1 MSSAEDTQNGQRKT
15 ESRLQ
20 ADALNKKGF
29 YRGFIVEKRKMAG
42 KDNLT
47 PFTSD
52 NAKEMQRKGAE
63 KRKENN
69 AKKKLMS
76 QIYAEFLEKE
86 YNVRQGDKER
96 KLTGAELVNECMKK
110 IIARGDSSSV
120 SLMTE
125 LRKALEGEK
134 VNLSGTVKTEM
145 ETTEDRLKAFQKIVQ
160 KND

>member
-1 MSSAEDTQNGQRKT
+1 
-15 ESRLQ
+15 
-20 ADALNKKGF
+20 
-29 YRGFIVEKRKMAG
+29 MAG
-42 KDNLT
+42 GNPSKLKPCT
-47 PFTSD
+47 PE
-52 NAKEMQRKGAE
+52 NARERQLKSAE

-125 LRKALEGEK
+125 IRKAMEGDK
-134 VNLSGTVKTEM
+134 VNLEGSVKAEM
-145 ETTEDRLKAFQKIVQ
+145 QTTEERLKAFEELMK
-160 KND
+160 

>member
-1 MSSAEDTQNGQRKT
+1 MGKPNPQN
-15 ESRLQ
+15 
-20 ADALNKKGF
+20 LNPCNS
-29 YRGFIVEKRKMAG
+29 E
-42 KDNLT
+42 
-47 PFTSD
+47 
-52 NAKEMQRKGAE
+52 NARERQLKSAE

-125 LRKALEGEK
+125 IRKAMEGDK
-134 VNLSGTVKTEM
+134 VNLEGSIKAEM
-145 ETTEDRLKAFQKIVQ
+145 QTTEERLKIFDELIGGK
-160 KND
+160 

>member
-1 MSSAEDTQNGQRKT
+1 MNEQNLR
-15 ESRLQ
+15 
-20 ADALNKKGF
+20 
-29 YRGFIVEKRKMAG
+29 
-42 KDNLT
+42 T
-47 PFTSD
+47 PTTD
-52 NAKEMQRKGAE
+52 EAKEMQRKSAE

-125 LRKALEGEK
+125 IRKAMEGDK
-134 VNLSGTVKTEM
+134 VNLEGNVKAEM
-145 ETTEDRLKAFQKIVQ
+145 QTTEERLKIFDEIIGGK
-160 KND
+160 

>member
-1 MSSAEDTQNGQRKT
+1 MNDE
-15 ESRLQ
+15 
-20 ADALNKKGF
+20 
-29 YRGFIVEKRKMAG
+29 
-42 KDNLT
+42 NLKPCT
-47 PFTSD
+47 KE
-52 NAKEMQRKGAE
+52 NARERQLKSAE

-125 LRKALEGEK
+125 IRKAMEGDK
-134 VNLSGTVKTEM
+134 VNLEGSVKAEM
-145 ETTEDRLKAFQKIVQ
+145 QTTEERLKIFDELIGEK
-160 KND
+160 

>member
-1 MSSAEDTQNGQRKT
+1 
-15 ESRLQ
+15 
-20 ADALNKKGF
+20 
-29 YRGFIVEKRKMAG
+29 MAG
-42 KDNLT
+42 GNPSKLKPCT
-47 PFTSD
+47 PE
-52 NAKEMQRKGAE
+52 NARERQLKSAE

-76 QIYAEFLEKE
+76 QIYAEFPEKE

-125 LRKALEGEK
+125 IRKAMEGDK
-134 VNLSGTVKTEM
+134 VNLEGSVKAEM
-145 ETTEDRLKAFQKIVQ
+145 QTTEERLKAFEELMK
-160 KND
+160 

>member
-1 MSSAEDTQNGQRKT
+1 
-15 ESRLQ
+15 
-20 ADALNKKGF
+20 
-29 YRGFIVEKRKMAG
+29 MAG

-125 LRKALEGEK
+125 IRKAMEGDK
-134 VNLSGTVKTEM
+134 VNLEGNVKAEM
-145 ETTEDRLKAFQKIVQ
+145 QTTEERLKIFDELIGGK
-160 KND
+160 

>member
-1 MSSAEDTQNGQRKT
+1 MGKPNPQN
-15 ESRLQ
+15 
-20 ADALNKKGF
+20 LNPC
-29 YRGFIVEKRKMAG
+29 
-42 KDNLT
+42 T
-47 PFTSD
+47 PE
-52 NAKEMQRKGAE
+52 NARERQLKSAE

-120 SLMTE
+120 SLMREVREATE
-125 LRKALEGEK
+125 GQKI
-134 VNLSGTVKTEM
+134 NLSGTVKTEM
-145 ETTEDRLKAFQKIVQ
+145 ESTEERIALFDKIV
-160 KND
+160 N

>member
-1 MSSAEDTQNGQRKT
+1 
-15 ESRLQ
+15 
-20 ADALNKKGF
+20 
-29 YRGFIVEKRKMAG
+29 MAG

-86 YNVRQGDKER
+86 YNVKVGDKN
-96 KLTGAELVNECMKK
+96 KKITGADLCNEAMKK
-110 IIARGDSSSV
+110 IIARGDSASV
-120 SLMTE
+120 SLLRE
-125 LRKALEGEK
+125 LREGTEGNK
-134 VNLSGTVKTEM
+134 IQLSGAIKTESM
-145 ETTEDRLKAFQKIVQ
+145 SAEQRVESFKELMGL
-160 KND
+160 ND

>member
-1 MSSAEDTQNGQRKT
+1 MGKPNPQN
-15 ESRLQ
+15 
-20 ADALNKKGF
+20 LNPCNS
-29 YRGFIVEKRKMAG
+29 E
-42 KDNLT
+42 
-47 PFTSD
+47 
-52 NAKEMQRKGAE
+52 NARERQLKSAE

-125 LRKALEGEK
+125 IRKAMEGDK
-134 VNLSGTVKTEM
+134 VNLEGSVKTEM
-145 ETTEDRLKAFQKIVQ
+145 ETTEDRIRAFENIVG
-160 KND
+160 K